1 MLDVDLAMIYGAS
14 TKRLNEQVRRN
25 KNRFPSDFMFQLTK
39 AEKNEVVANC
49 DHLKKL
55 KFSPYLPFAFTEYG
69 AVMLASVINTKIA
82 IKASIQVV
90 KAFVKL
96 RQILADHKEFA
107 RKLES
112 MEKKYDHQ
120 FKVVFDAI
128 RELMDPPAPKRK
140 PIGFKIGKNK

>member
-1 MLDVDLAMIYGAS
+1 M
-14 TKRLNEQVRRN
+14 KRN

-39 AEKNEVVANC
+39 AAKNEVVANC

-69 AVMLASVINTKIA
+69 VVMLASVINTEIA

-96 RQILADHKEFA
+96 RQILAEHKEFA

-112 MEKKYDHQ
+112 MEKKYNHQ
-120 FKVVFDAI
+120 FKIV
-128 RELMDPPAPKRK
+128 RSE
-140 PIGFKIGKNK
+140 N